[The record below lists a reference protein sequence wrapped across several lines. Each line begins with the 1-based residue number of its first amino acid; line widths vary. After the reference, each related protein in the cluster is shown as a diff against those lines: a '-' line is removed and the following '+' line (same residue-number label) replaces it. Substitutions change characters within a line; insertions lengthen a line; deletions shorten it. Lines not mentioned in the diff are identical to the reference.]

1 MITRLYC
8 TIIKLAVHK
17 EKQWLG
23 DLVSLQAYTVS
34 RGWWGGGGQVVDRT
48 LGSTHRSLLHIPIIA
63 GPGAT
68 FYPPPPIPR
77 QC

>member
-34 RGWWGGGGQVVDRT
+34 RGWWGGGFQPPG
-48 LGSTHRSLLHIPIIA
+48 SLLSLIQKLIIVKL
-63 GPGAT
+63 
-68 FYPPPPIPR
+68 
-77 QC
+77 

>member
-1 MITRLYC
+1 MIYFVKNIRYTLKMITRLYC

-34 RGWWGGGGQVVDRT
+34 RGWWEGGGG
-48 LGSTHRSLLHIPIIA
+48 A
-63 GPGAT
+63 GG
-68 FYPPPPIPR
+68 I
-77 QC
+77 